1 MAFGICVQH
10 CAVAHDRLRR
20 MGSCGAIQMTAVII
34 WGTDFKHKAEA
45 KAKLEAERQRQAGI
59 DAELF
64 GDVPPDGWHAF
75 LRALNEPD
83 NIA

>member
-1 MAFGICVQH
+1 
-10 CAVAHDRLRR
+10 
-20 MGSCGAIQMTAVII
+20 MTAVII

-45 KAKLEAERQRQAGI
+45 KAKLEADRQRQAEI

-64 GDVPPDGWHAF
+64 GDVPPCGWEAF

-83 NIA
+83 NIALAALEHS

>member
-1 MAFGICVQH
+1 
-10 CAVAHDRLRR
+10 
-20 MGSCGAIQMTAVII
+20 MTAVII

-64 GDVPPDGWHAF
+64 GDLPPVVQVQTVAHTDVGDAGHILQREVPSIYPITQNPPKQ
-75 LRALNEPD
+75 R
-83 NIA
+83 